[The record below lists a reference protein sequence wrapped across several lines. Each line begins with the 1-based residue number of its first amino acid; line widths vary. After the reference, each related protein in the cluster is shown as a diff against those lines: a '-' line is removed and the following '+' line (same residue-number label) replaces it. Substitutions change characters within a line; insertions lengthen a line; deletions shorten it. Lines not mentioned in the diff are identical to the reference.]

1 MITLFKSHGLLT
13 DDDKKEIIK
22 EIKSYQD
29 DLDVTEDDIK
39 EFIDNDFELLLDAVR
54 KFDADVIVTGTIGR
68 WNGKFEID
76 SESTGRMSLEE
87 GLEKA
92 INDGIY
98 DVKVYDDDGDLCVD
112 AYHHD
117 GCNHIVFKREDGS
130 KIDLLKGEN

>member
-29 DLDVTEDDIK
+29 DLDVTEDDIE

-92 INDGIY
+92 IDDGIY

>member
-1 MITLFKSHGLLT
+1 MITLFKSYGLLT
-13 DDDKKEIIK
+13 NDDRKDIIE

-29 DLDVTEDDIK
+29 DLDVTEDDI
-39 EFIDNDFELLLDAVR
+39 EGFIDNEFELLLETVR
-54 KFDADVIVTGTIGR
+54 NFDADVIVTGTIGR
-68 WNGKFEID
+68 WNGDYEID

-92 INDGIY
+92 TNDSIY
-98 DVKVYDDDGDLCVD
+98 EVKVYDDEGDLCVD

-130 KIDLLKGEN
+130 KINLLKGEN